1 MSNEITM
8 DEIVSKIAANSAE
21 LNELKKTFQQV
32 SDYPNSMQIE
42 YSDVLKSKTF
52 DKAPF
57 LRFLESKGQVFD
69 GKAALAGYFAET
81 PGNDDVAFIDELD
94 DIPAATAESISEVT
108 DKMKTIVAPIEVSMM
123 AQMGNWNLDLLQRYT
138 DKKFIEVN
146 NKTDGAILEGYGTA
160 AKKDFKGIT
169 RSITTHTED
178 LNGEPI
184 TEAAIDDMLEAVI
197 NDGGNPDVI
206 VCSYGVA
213 KQLKAIVAPYRRYND
228 KIDIGLG
235 HRVTSYESMFGTD
248 IPILVDGNFD
258 VSENDD
264 KLAII
269 DSSTIEV
276 RRLMP
281 PTLIT
286 DLPVNKLAY
295 KNVIATFLTV
305 LNIGEFQDALITGIG
320 AGEETQEGEGE

>member
-1 MSNEITM
+1 MSEEITM
-8 DEIVSKIAANSAE
+8 EDLISKMATQSAE

-42 YSDVLKSKTF
+42 YSDELKTKTF
-52 DKAPF
+52 EKAPF

-81 PGNDDVAFIDELD
+81 PGASDVAFIDELD
-94 DIPAATAESISEVT
+94 DIPAASAESISEVT

-123 AQMGNWNLDLLQRYT
+123 AQMGNWNLDLLSRYQ

-146 NKTDGAILEGYGTA
+146 NKTDEAILEGYGTA

-169 RSITTHTED
+169 RSITTHTEA
-178 LNGEPI
+178 LNGDPI
-184 TEAAIDDMLEAVI
+184 TEGVIDDMLEDLV
-197 NDGGNPDVI
+197 NDGSNPDVI

-258 VSENDD
+258 TTNGDV
-264 KLAII
+264 LAIV

-295 KNVIATFLTV
+295 KNVIATFLTTQ
-305 LNIGEFQDALITGIG
+305 NIGEFQDGLITGIG
-320 AGEETQEGEGE
+320 QE

>member
-1 MSNEITM
+1 MTELTM
-8 DEIVSKIAANSAE
+8 DEIVSKVAAHGAE
-21 LNELKKTFQQV
+21 LEELKKTFQQV
-32 SDYPNSMQIE
+32 SDYPDSMQIE
-42 YSDVLKSKTF
+42 YSDVLKTKTF
-52 DKAPF
+52 EKAPF

-69 GKAALAGYFAET
+69 GKAALAGYFQET
-81 PGNDDVAFIDELD
+81 PGNSDVAFIDELD
-94 DIPAATAESISEVT
+94 DIPAANAESISEVK

-123 AQMGNWNLDLLQRYT
+123 AQMGNWNLDLLQRQI
-138 DKKFIEVN
+138 DKRFIEVN
-146 NKTDGAILEGYGTA
+146 NKTDEALLEGLGTA
-160 AKKDFKGIT
+160 AAKNFKGLT
-169 RSITTHTED
+169 KSITTHKED
-178 LNGEPI
+178 LSGAPI
-184 TEAAIDDMLEAVI
+184 TESVIDDMLEDII

-248 IPILVDGNFD
+248 IPILVDGNFS
-258 VSENDD
+258 VSANDD

-281 PTLIT
+281 PTLIQ

-295 KNVIATFLTV
+295 KNVIATFLTC
-305 LNIGEFQDALITGIG
+305 LNIGEFQDGLITGIG
-320 AGEETQEGEGE
+320 PEE

>member
-1 MSNEITM
+1 MAENLTM
-8 DEIVSKIAANSAE
+8 DDIVSKIASQSAE
-21 LNELKKTFQQV
+21 MEELKKTFQQV

-42 YSDVLKSKTF
+42 YSDVLKTKTF
-52 DKAPF
+52 EKAPF
-57 LRFLESKGQVFD
+57 LRFLESKRQVFD

-81 PGNDDVAFIDELD
+81 PGNNDVAFIDELD
-94 DIPAATAESISEVT
+94 DIPAANAESISEVT

-123 AQMGNWNLDLLQRYT
+123 AQMGNWNLDLLQRQT

-146 NKTDGAILEGYGTA
+146 NKTDEALLEGLGTA
-160 AKKDFKGIT
+160 ASKTFKGLNK
-169 RSITTHTED
+169 SITTHKED
-178 LNGEPI
+178 LNGDPI
-184 TEAAIDDMLEAVI
+184 TESIIDDMLEDII
-197 NDGGNPDVI
+197 NDGGNPDCI
-206 VCSYGVA
+206 VASYGVA

-248 IPILVDGNFD
+248 IPILVDGNWD
-258 VSENDD
+258 TTSAD

-295 KNVIATFLTV
+295 KNVIATFLTC
-305 LNIGEFQDALITGIG
+305 LNIGEFQDGLITGIG
-320 AGEETQEGEGE
+320 DGN

>member
-1 MSNEITM
+1 MSEEITM
-8 DEIVSKIAANSAE
+8 DDLISKMATQSAE

-42 YSDVLKSKTF
+42 YSDELKTKTF
-52 DKAPF
+52 EKAPF

-81 PGNDDVAFIDELD
+81 PGASDVAFIDELD
-94 DIPAATAESISEVT
+94 DIPAAAAESISEIT

-123 AQMGNWNLDLLQRYT
+123 AQMGNWSLDLLQRYQ

-146 NKTDGAILEGYGTA
+146 NKTDEAILEGYGTA

-169 RSITTHTED
+169 RSITTHTQD
-178 LNGEPI
+178 MDGDPI
-184 TEAAIDDMLEAVI
+184 TEAAIDDMLEAI
-197 NDGGNPDVI
+197 HNDGGNPDCI

-258 VSENDD
+258 TTNGDT
-264 KLAII
+264 LAII

-295 KNVIATFLTV
+295 KNVIAAFLTTQ
-305 LNIGEFQDALITGIG
+305 NIGEFHNGLITKI
-320 AGEETQEGEGE
+320 GEEE

>member
-1 MSNEITM
+1 MAELTM
-8 DEIVSKIAANSAE
+8 DDIVSKMAENSAE
-21 LNELKKTFQQV
+21 LQELKKTFQQV
-32 SDYPNSMQIE
+32 SDYPDSMQIE
-42 YSDVLKSKTF
+42 YSDVLKTKTF
-52 DKAPF
+52 EKAPF

-81 PGNDDVAFIDELD
+81 PGNSDVAFIDELD
-94 DIPAATAESISEVT
+94 DIPAANAESISEVK
-108 DKMKTIVAPIEVSMM
+108 DKMKTIVAPIEVSRM
-123 AQMGNWNLDLLQRYT
+123 AQMGNWKLDLLQRQI
-138 DKKFIEVN
+138 DKRFIEVN
-146 NKTDGAILEGYGTA
+146 NKTDTALLEGAGTA

-169 RSITTHTED
+169 KSITTHTAD
-178 LNGEPI
+178 LSGAPI
-184 TEAAIDDMLEAVI
+184 TESVIDDMLEDIV
-197 NDGGNPDVI
+197 NDGGNPDCI

-281 PTLIT
+281 PTLIQ

-295 KNVIATFLTV
+295 KNVIAAFLTC
-305 LNIGEFQDALITGIG
+305 LNIGEFQDGLITGIG
-320 AGEETQEGEGE
+320 DGE

>member
-1 MSNEITM
+1 MSDITM
-8 DEIVSKIAANSAE
+8 DDIISKMAAQSAE
-21 LNELKKTFQQV
+21 MEELKKTFQQV

-42 YSDVLKSKTF
+42 YSDELKTKTF
-52 DKAPF
+52 EKAPF

-81 PGNDDVAFIDELD
+81 PGNPDVAFIDELD
-94 DIPAATAESISEVT
+94 DIPAANAESISEVT

-123 AQMGNWNLDLLQRYT
+123 AQMGNWSIDLLERYQN
-138 DKKFIEVN
+138 KKFIEVN
-146 NKTDGAILEGYGTA
+146 NKTDEAILEGYGTA

-178 LNGEPI
+178 LNGAAI
-184 TEAAIDDMLEAVI
+184 TESVIDDLLEEIV
-197 NDGGNPDVI
+197 NDGGNPDVM
-206 VCSYGVA
+206 VCSYGAA

-235 HRVTSYESMFGTD
+235 HRVTSYEDMFGND
-248 IPILVDGNFD
+248 IPILVDGNYD
-258 VSENDD
+258 VTGGD
-264 KLAII
+264 KLAIV

-295 KNVIATFLTV
+295 KNVIAAFLTTQ
-305 LNIGEFQDALITGIG
+305 NIGEFQNGIITGIG
-320 AGEETQEGEGE
+320 DGE

>member
-1 MSNEITM
+1 MSEQYTM
-8 DEIVSKIAANSAE
+8 EDLISKVAANSAE
-21 LNELKKTFQQV
+21 LTELKKTFQQV

-42 YSDVLKSKTF
+42 YSDELKTKTF
-52 DKAPF
+52 EKAPF

-81 PGNDDVAFIDELD
+81 PGANDVAFIDELD
-94 DIPAATAESISEVT
+94 DIPAASAESISEVT

-123 AQMGNWNLDLLQRYT
+123 AQMGNWNLDLLQRYQ

-146 NKTDGAILEGYGTA
+146 NKTDEAIIEGYGTA

-169 RSITTHTED
+169 RSITTHTEE
-178 LNGEPI
+178 LNGAAI
-184 TEAAIDDMLEAVI
+184 TEGVIDDMLEAIV
-197 NDGGNPDVI
+197 NDGGNPDCI

-258 VSENDD
+258 TTTGD

-295 KNVIATFLTV
+295 KNVIAAFLTTQ
-305 LNIGEFQDALITGIG
+305 NIGEFQNGLITKIG
-320 AGEETQEGEGE
+320 DGE